1 MERKKAGPDKESFV
15 RQLSD
20 AIFAM
25 EVGQA
30 EKLARQIVAAGWFSF
45 DIIERGIVH
54 GMRRA
59 SCSYE
64 QGEYFIPELLVCAD
78 AAEAATCV
86 FRPCMKNMM
95 HQSKGRVVIGSIR
108 GDTHDIGKN
117 IVALVISSAGYDVLD
132 LGRDVPE
139 EKFIDSAESFQA
151 DIIAV
156 ASLMTTSMPNIAGVT
171 GLLEERGLRQKYA
184 VMVGGKPLSIG
195 FARRIGADFY
205 AENAGCAVRC
215 VEKIMQQKKENGC

>member
-1 MERKKAGPDKESFV
+1 MDSMPGQDKDSFV
-15 RQLSD
+15 QGLSD

-30 EKLARQIVAAGWFSF
+30 EQLAKRIVEAGWFSF

-59 SCSYE
+59 SRSYE
-64 QGEYFIPELLVCAD
+64 DGEYFIPELLVCAD

-86 FRPCMKNMM
+86 FRPYMQNSTQ
-95 HQSKGRVVIGSIR
+95 QSKGRIVIGSIH

-117 IVALVISSAGYDVLD
+117 IVALVISSAGYDVRD

-139 EKFIDSAESFQA
+139 EKFVVSAEAFQA
-151 DIIAV
+151 DIIAI

-171 GLLEERGLRQKYA
+171 GLLEERGIRQKYV
-184 VMVGGKPLSIG
+184 VMVGGKPLSVA
-195 FARRIGADFY
+195 FAEKIGADYY
-205 AENAGCAVRC
+205 ARDAKQSADIAKSILG
-215 VEKIMQQKKENGC
+215 